1 MSSSS
6 EREVP
11 HDPGEV
17 ESKQRRSAR
26 FNRKYSGSHSKKSS
40 TSKEPK
46 MPKIFKSSSS
56 PERPKLETL
65 YSSNKGSPAIIK
77 EHEDSNINKGNPS
90 SKMSIWGSPDLS
102 QGIEKLFNDMDLSDK
117 SKSLII
123 SINLCNMKNMIQLSN
138 LDLDDISK
146 LFSRKD
152 LLDSDFQDTIVK
164 VLCLGKSFKF
174 QIEKNVD

>member
-6 EREVP
+6 KREVT
-11 HDPGEV
+11 HDPREV
-17 ESKQRRSAR
+17 ESKQRSSAR

-65 YSSNKGSPAIIK
+65 YSPNKGSPAIIK
-77 EHEDSNINKGNPS
+77 EHEDSNIIKDNPS

-102 QGIEKLFNDMDLSDK
+102 QGIEKLLNNTDLSDK
-117 SKSLII
+117 YKSLII
-123 SINLCNMKNMIQLSN
+123 YKNLCNMKNIIQLSN
-138 LDLDDISK
+138 LDLDDIGN
-146 LFSRKD
+146 LFSCKD
-152 LLDSDFQDTIVK
+152 LRDSDF
-164 VLCLGKSFKF
+164 
-174 QIEKNVD
+174 